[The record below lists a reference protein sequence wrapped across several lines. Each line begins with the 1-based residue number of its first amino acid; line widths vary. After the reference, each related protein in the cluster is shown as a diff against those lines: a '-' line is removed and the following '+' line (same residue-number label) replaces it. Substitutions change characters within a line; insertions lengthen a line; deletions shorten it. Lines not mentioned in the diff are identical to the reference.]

1 MSSAALGKDL
11 SGTVGQN
18 WPQDT
23 ELPCLGE
30 DGPWA
35 GYFYISSS
43 EGGYMH
49 AAREWE
55 QGGSRQGEGLS
66 GGLAMAPQWPLGTDG
81 TSLYDSVPCLHEAT
95 RH

>member
-1 MSSAALGKDL
+1 MSLAALGKDL

-23 ELPCLGE
+23 ERPCLGE

-55 QGGSRQGEGLS
+55 GGTTMKNCFGLKLI
-66 GGLAMAPQWPLGTDG
+66 GK
-81 TSLYDSVPCLHEAT
+81 SVHSFTKCLLSASVYEMSNAVFYLF
-95 RH
+95 